1 MTVAYWCIFIVVFI
15 PFIMA
20 LYAKFR
26 AGFTPTDNHNPREF
40 LSKISGVS
48 ARANAAQQNSYEI
61 FPVFAA
67 AVIIAHLTGNAS
79 QSTID
84 TWAILFVISRIIFC
98 LCYIFDKALL
108 RSLVWGFGLLC
119 IIVLFISAA

>member
-1 MTVAYWCIFIVVFI
+1 M
-15 PFIMA
+15 
-20 LYAKFR
+20 
-26 AGFTPTDNHNPREF
+26 
-40 LSKISGVS
+40 SGVS
-48 ARANAAQQNSYEI
+48 ARANAAQQNSYEV

-84 TWAILFVISRIIFC
+84 TWAILFIISRIVFC
-98 LCYIFDKALL
+98 LCYISDKALL